1 VQVSD
6 AKGARDHSCRSVGET
21 GRRAALRERVGQGHR
36 GHDPHEA
43 EECVGEGEGEGGGPR
58 RGAGQLGGF
67 ARRWRGWEEGGGGG
81 CSAGLELP
89 RYKYVVQVVVGEN
102 KGEGARVSTRCMWD
116 PATDALATE
125 SFTND
130 SLFAVATAY
139 GVYLY

>member
-1 VQVSD
+1 VRRFPTQKVKEIIRAVLLERLGEGPPYHSEI
-6 AKGARDHSCRSVGET
+6 AKGIADTIRTRLKGM
-21 GRRAALRERVGQGHR
+21 
-36 GHDPHEA
+36 
-43 EECVGEGEGEGGGPR
+43 GGGDV
-58 RGAGQLGGF
+58 AGGREGRKWWWMWLTF
-67 ARRWRGWEEGGGGG
+67 A
-81 CSAGLELP
+81 CAALELP

-130 SLFAVATAY
+130 AIFAVATAY